1 MSEQY
6 VPNVL
11 LSTLHSPL
19 YTFCMFIT
27 FLYQVLNWGFKLL
40 TLIDPTR
47 QNQELM
53 EAAHSVVSVTEAGEN
68 IRDSAAIGL
77 SVAGS
82 LATVISR
89 HIITAS
95 SQNRA
100 TQFIV
105 SLPLPM
111 LWNRGSLG
119 SGNVF
124 LFFVSVNVPQLDH
137 QRNCRRGLQCSDK
150 SCLLVSF

>member
-1 MSEQY
+1 MFLGER
-6 VPNVL
+6 L
-11 LSTLHSPL
+11 EWFLS
-19 YTFCMFIT
+19 
-27 FLYQVLNWGFKLL
+27 
-40 TLIDPTR
+40 
-47 QNQELM
+47 QELM

-89 HIITAS
+89 HIITAA

-111 LWNRGSLG
+111 QWNRGSLG
-119 SGNVF
+119 SGWVGILSGDN
-124 LFFVSVNVPQLDH
+124 LIL
-137 QRNCRRGLQCSDK
+137 NCKFYIPVKILE
-150 SCLLVSF
+150 

>member
-1 MSEQY
+1 
-6 VPNVL
+6 
-11 LSTLHSPL
+11 
-19 YTFCMFIT
+19 
-27 FLYQVLNWGFKLL
+27 
-40 TLIDPTR
+40 
-47 QNQELM
+47 M

-124 LFFVSVNVPQLDH
+124 LFFETFFGVILF
-137 QRNCRRGLQCSDK
+137 K
-150 SCLLVSF
+150 SKIHFLMVQPILMEK